1 MGDHIVVSTVRAD
14 SQWIRNLEAD
24 PEAGVWI
31 AGRRRSAVADVRRG
45 PLSVVRLLLRRPDSS
60 AAPAAA

>member
-1 MGDHIVVSTVRAD
+1 M
-14 SQWIRNLEAD
+14 RNLEAD

-45 PLSVVRLLLRRPDSS
+45 PLSVVRLLLRDPDSS
-60 AAPAAA
+60 AVPAAA